1 MLLLFVCWKTVVHT
15 IAFPESRV
23 RLKRASQTDGVDSSL
38 LDGGRVLGRARK
50 GLRFFADG
58 RGGFSAC
65 VSELT
70 AITSRA
76 RFSCR
81 LCSPPDPDGVGGFA
95 FEVVASSRS
104 LRRGLRLRSLGVGG
118 GVGVASTLDEAA
130 ELGFD
135 PFGLAGP
142 PASAI

>member
-1 MLLLFVCWKTVVHT
+1 MPLLFVCWKTVVHT

-50 GLRFFADG
+50 LLRFFADG
-58 RGGFSAC
+58 RGGFSGC

-118 GVGVASTLDEAA
+118 GVGVGSTLDEAA
-130 ELGFD
+130 EFGFD
-135 PFGLAGP
+135 PLGWAGP
-142 PASAI
+142 PA